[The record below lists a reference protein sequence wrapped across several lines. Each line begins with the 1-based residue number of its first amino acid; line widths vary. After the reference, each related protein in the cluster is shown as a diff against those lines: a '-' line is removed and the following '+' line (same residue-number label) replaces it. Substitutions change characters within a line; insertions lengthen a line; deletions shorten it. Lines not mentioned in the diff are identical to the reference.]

1 MRGEEATIVRIFSLV
16 YNLTNNYSVTDNIFQ
31 LIVDFG
37 IVDK

>member
-16 YNLTNNYSVTDNIFQ
+16 YNLTNNYSVTDIFQ